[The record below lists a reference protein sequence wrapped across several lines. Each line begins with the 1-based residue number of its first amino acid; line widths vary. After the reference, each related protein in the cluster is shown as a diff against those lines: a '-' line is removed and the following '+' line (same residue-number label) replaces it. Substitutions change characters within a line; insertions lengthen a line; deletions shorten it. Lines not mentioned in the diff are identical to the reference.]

1 MVGVV
6 RVETVVMGA
15 VVVVEGMVV
24 MVVAEVGRREV
35 TEAEE
40 TERLG
45 RMER

>member
-1 MVGVV
+1 MVK
-6 RVETVVMGA
+6 VEMVVMGA

-24 MVVAEVGRREV
+24 MVVAEEGRREV
-35 TEAEE
+35 MEAEE

>member
-1 MVGVV
+1 MVK
-6 RVETVVMGA
+6 VEMVVMGA

-24 MVVAEVGRREV
+24 MVVAEVGRRAV

-40 TERLG
+40 TERSG